1 MKGQGHVMK
10 HHSLVGVTI
19 AMTVTSA
26 VAADLP
32 GQWDTWPPRDYLL
45 ECLVDGIE
53 PILKSQDPATGR
65 FGTQPWVCTDQ
76 NVLLALACAWALED
90 PKNPW
95 FHDNRLLQ
103 AIARGGEALVDDQ
116 DAQGMWIFR
125 KKDNSTWGQI
135 HMPWTYSRWIRAYEL
150 VKEALP
156 PESRAKWDA
165 GLRLGFTGIRRYMDG
180 GVHNIPCHHAMA
192 LYVAGKVFGEPEWQ
206 QAASGMMA
214 RVVAKQDPAGYWSEN
229 FGPVVGYNH
238 VYIDALGVYYSYSRD
253 AAALEALRRG
263 ATFHAGVLWPDGSS
277 VACIDERQIYHKGR
291 DYGNVGFTWTPE
303 GRGFLLRQWSA
314 RATDGGKVDAD
325 MAAHMLLYG
334 GEGTGIPP
342 ASAGDRGQ
350 TVLGANGALIKRDKP
365 WAWAFSAY
373 TCPVPR
379 SRWIQDRHNYVDVFQ
394 DGLGLVIGGGNT
406 KLQPY
411 WSTFTVGDPE
421 LLKHRPGDENPDFA
435 PDIPLKWVADRAA
448 LDLEAGR
455 LDLTYGEV
463 EASVSALAEDQDLLL
478 TYRAPGGQA
487 VEAHLPLLYRS
498 GKLTLADGRSV
509 RLTEEPLTLTA
520 AEIGDHLVYAGLR
533 VSVPSGARLLWPC
546 RQHNPYTKDGSSAL
560 SNAKLVLCLPFSGG
574 VTEQRVRLSAVPP
587 ERFRGLVFEARDLPF
602 TFMGEGYTKRLDS
615 LGAQL
620 LGASQ
625 PGESLTF
632 TLPAVKP
639 GRYELLAEFVLA
651 DVYGVVRV
659 LLDGRRVGEPFDAYT
674 PGVDA
679 EGERVSFGPVDL
691 AAGPHTL
698 TLKVVT
704 KNTRASKHFISVKR
718 WLLRPL

>member
-1 MKGQGHVMK
+1 MRRQWTT
-10 HHSLVGVTI
+10 GVCLTMLI
-19 AMTVTSA
+19 AAVPVAGEGDPETWSA
-26 VAADLP
+26 
-32 GQWDTWPPRDYLL
+32 WPPRAYLVQ
-45 ECLVDGIE
+45 CLADGIE
-53 PILKSQDPATGR
+53 PILKTQDPATGR
-65 FGTQPWVCTDQ
+65 FGTQPWICTDQ

-90 PKNPW
+90 PRNPW
-95 FHDNRLLQ
+95 YHDARLLQ
-103 AIARGGEALVDDQ
+103 GIARGGEALVDDQ

-150 VKEALP
+150 VKDALP
-156 PESRAKWDA
+156 PDSRAKWEA
-165 GLRLGFTGIRRYMDG
+165 GLRLGFAGIRKYMDG

-192 LYVAGKVFGEPEWQ
+192 LYVAGKVFDEPEWQ
-206 QAASGMMA
+206 EAAAGMMA

-238 VYIDALGVYYSYSRD
+238 VYIEALGVYYSYSQD
-253 AAALEALRRG
+253 PVALEALRRG
-263 ATFHAGVLWPDGSS
+263 ALFHAGVLWPDGSS

-303 GRGFLLRQWSA
+303 GRGFLLQQWSA
-314 RATDGGKVDAD
+314 YATEGGKVGTD
-325 MAAHMLLYG
+325 MAAQMLLYG
-334 GEGTGIPP
+334 GEGTGVAP

-365 WAWAFSAY
+365 WSWAFSAY
-373 TCPVPR
+373 TCPVPQN
-379 SRWIQDRHNYVDVFQ
+379 RWIQDRHNYVDVFQ
-394 DGLGLVIGGGNT
+394 DDLGLVIGGGNT

-421 LLKHRPGDENPDFA
+421 LLKHQPGDENPDFA
-435 PDIPLKWVADRAA
+435 PDIPLKWLADRAA
-448 LDLEAGR
+448 LDLQAGR
-455 LDLTYGEV
+455 LDLTYGEAQ
-463 EASVSALAEDQDLLL
+463 ASVSATRERQDLVL
-478 TYRAPGGQA
+478 TYRAPSDQV
-487 VEAHLPLLYRS
+487 VEAHVPLLWRG
-498 GKLTLADGRSV
+498 GKVTLADGLSV
-509 RLTEEPLTLTA
+509 RLTEEPLALTA
-520 AEIGDHLVYAGLR
+520 AEIGQHFVYAGLK
-533 VSVPSGARLLWPC
+533 VTVPAGARLLWPC
-546 RQHNPYTKDGSSAL
+546 RQHDPYTKDGRSAL
-560 SNAKLVLCLPFSGG
+560 SNAKLVLCLPFAGG
-574 VTEQRVRLSAVPP
+574 VVEQQVRLSLAP
-587 ERFRGLVFEARDLPF
+587 EEPFRGLVFEARDLPF
-602 TFMGEGYTKRLDS
+602 AFTGEGYTKRLDS

-620 LGASQ
+620 LAAAK

-632 TLPAVKP
+632 TLPSVKP

-691 AAGPHTL
+691 TEGTHTL

-704 KNTRASKHFISVKR
+704 RNPKASKHFIGVKR